1 MLTFFKIER
10 NAALLLLLAAAF
22 GLALANSSWAHE
34 FNVLRETLLGPAE
47 ISLNLSLHEWLGEGL
62 MTAFFLLIGLELK
75 REITAGALQKPI
87 SLLIPGLAALFGAVV
102 PALIFIF
109 MVSGSAA
116 SGWPIPMATDVTF
129 ALAVFAVFGSA
140 MPSTSRAFLLSFA
153 VIDDL
158 IAILVIAIFLSRGFD
173 LADLALS
180 VLCMGLFAWMLR
192 NSSLLLRAGA
202 TLPALLA
209 WYFMLQSGVSPLIVG
224 VALGLLVPAQAVEKL
239 EKALHP
245 WVSLVI
251 LPIFA
256 LFAAGVSLSQGSL
269 AGDAGAAGA
278 TGALML
284 GSAVSVAILLRPL
297 GKVAGITFGALLGRK
312 LAARGSGNSFE
323 DISTGDYL
331 RLSVLGG
338 IGFTLAILIAN
349 SVYGVATPLANESI
363 VATLIAMVVSI
374 VFGALA
380 LASRR

>member
-10 NAALLLLLAAAF
+10 NAALLLLLAATF

-87 SLLIPGLAALFGAVV
+87 SWLIPGLAALFGAVV
-102 PALIFIF
+102 PALIFVF

-129 ALAVFAVFGSA
+129 ALAVFAVFGRA
-140 MPSTSRAFLLSFA
+140 MPPTSRVFLLSFA

-158 IAILVIAIFLSRGFD
+158 IAILVIAIFLSRGVG
-173 LADLALS
+173 LIELALS
-180 VLCMGLFAWMLR
+180 VLCLGLFAWMLR
-192 NSSLLLRAGA
+192 NSNPLTRAAA

-224 VALGLLVPAQAVEKL
+224 IAAGLLVPANAVEGL
-239 EKALHP
+239 EKTLHP
-245 WVSLVI
+245 WVSLAI

-256 LFAAGVSLSQGSL
+256 LFAAGVSLSGGGA

-278 TGALML
+278 LVL

-297 GKVAGITFGALLGRK
+297 GKVVGITLGALLGMQ
-312 LAARGSGNSFE
+312 LAARGNGNSFE
-323 DISTGDYL
+323 GMLAGDYL
-331 RLSVLGG
+331 RVSVLGG
-338 IGFTLAILIAN
+338 IGFTVALLIAN
-349 SVYGVATPLANESI
+349 SVYGVGTPLANEAI
-363 VATLIAMVVSI
+363 VATLVAMVVSM
-374 VFGALA
+374 VLGALA

>member
-22 GLALANSSWAHE
+22 GLALANSSWAQE

-173 LADLALS
+173 LADLTLS

-192 NSSLLLRAGA
+192 KSSLLLRAGA
-202 TLPALLA
+202 ILPALLA

-224 VALGLLVPAQAVEKL
+224 VALGLLVPANAVERL
-239 EKALHP
+239 EKTLHP
-245 WVSLVI
+245 WVSLAI

-256 LFAAGVSLSQGSL
+256 LFAAGVSLSG
-269 AGDAGAAGA
+269 GGAAGA
-278 TGALML
+278 LVL

-297 GKVAGITFGALLGRK
+297 GKVAGITFGALLGRR

-349 SVYGVATPLANESI
+349 SVYGVATPLANEAI
-363 VATLIAMVVSI
+363 VATLIAMVVSV